1 MNLQDE
7 QEKIYGEIDRI
18 GRGANPDVGC
28 FHDGVAFPD
37 EYLGARTK
45 ILWVLKN
52 SYDETDED
60 GNPAS
65 DGQDIRCW
73 FGSPHGTPMFT
84 KMVLVSYCLERGI
97 GRYDDSLLADRDAV
111 LRSLRKTALV
121 DLSKLPGASSVTDRQ
136 LKEEFVL
143 FQDVVRRQ
151 LDLYAPD
158 IMIFGNTLHLCHGLF
173 EGLDYKT
180 PLHSYIEN
188 GDCLL
193 RSFTDAGGKHL
204 YLEAYH
210 PSYPGGYARY
220 VDVILRAAADWRA
233 APLRFH

>member
-1 MNLQDE
+1 M
-7 QEKIYGEIDRI
+7 
-18 GRGANPDVGC
+18 
-28 FHDGVAFPD
+28 
-37 EYLGARTK
+37 
-45 ILWVLKN
+45 LKN

-84 KMVLVSYCLERGI
+84 KMALVSYCLERGI

-136 LKEEFVL
+136 LKEEFAL
-143 FQDVVRRQ
+143 FQDAVRWQ

-158 IMIFGNTLHLCHGLF
+158 IMIF
-173 EGLDYKT
+173 
-180 PLHSYIEN
+180 
-188 GDCLL
+188 
-193 RSFTDAGGKHL
+193 
-204 YLEAYH
+204 
-210 PSYPGGYARY
+210 
-220 VDVILRAAADWRA
+220 
-233 APLRFH
+233 